1 MINFLCVFQFKN
13 NIKASGKPFSMEG
26 HKLSNGGL
34 KCPLIAQWMICNYR
48 LHIWLIGL
56 HGPFET
62 CFIGLTDN

>member
-1 MINFLCVFQFKN
+1 
-13 NIKASGKPFSMEG
+13 MEG

-56 HGPFET
+56 RGPFET